1 MSNTD
6 QPDPAMEAK
15 MSTAQLGGRVNR
27 LETDVGEMRVEVT
40 RSTSSIEGMRGEIAR
55 MFEKLDQW
63 GGAISGSTATK
74 GMIPATYVTWAVGV
88 FVSLIGVGLT
98 LMTLAAGIVLFAMN
112 GNRELDGQRMDYIT
126 QSMAA
131 DDLQEREDTK
141 KFSTMTATAAKR
153 AQGAAVATSE
163 IMSKVV
169 ENERELDIFWEWYH
183 PFLEEWGRVNNDIQH
198 LSQDRRLN
206 IRQTPI
212 SGQ

>member
-1 MSNTD
+1 
-6 QPDPAMEAK
+6 
-15 MSTAQLGGRVNR
+15 
-27 LETDVGEMRVEVT
+27 
-40 RSTSSIEGMRGEIAR
+40 
-55 MFEKLDQW
+55 
-63 GGAISGSTATK
+63 
-74 GMIPATYVTWAVGV
+74 
-88 FVSLIGVGLT
+88 
-98 LMTLAAGIVLFAMN
+98 MTLAAGIVLFAMN

-153 AQGAAVATSE
+153 AQEAAVATSE